1 MTKMFSTIAVY
12 DLLMVHGAYAQSGP
26 QIQYDVSRGAL
37 RIRQAGLVESASGRI
52 Q

>member
-26 QIQYDVSRGAL
+26 QIQYDSSRGAL
-37 RIRQAGLVESASGRI
+37 RIRQAGLIESASRRI